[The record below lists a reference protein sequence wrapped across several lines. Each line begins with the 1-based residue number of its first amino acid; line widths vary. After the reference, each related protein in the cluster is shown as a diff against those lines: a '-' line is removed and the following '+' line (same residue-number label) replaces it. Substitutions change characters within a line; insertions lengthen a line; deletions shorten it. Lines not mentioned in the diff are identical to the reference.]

1 MILPNQPG
9 LAKTSHDASRS
20 GGGCGSAFFKTGPA
34 GHIFWSKSGKSS
46 KAEAIG
52 KIVTWPRRI
61 TGSCGT
67 ALGALGGTTFG
78 AACGTATLAGLV
90 PLDTPTSMMWIQ
102 ATLPM

>member
-20 GGGCGSAFFKTGPA
+20 GGGCGSAFKTGPA
-34 GHIFWSKSGKSS
+34 GHIFWSKSS

-90 PLDTPTSMMWIQ
+90 PLDTPTSMTRIQ